1 MHNVITVARR
11 ELAAYF
17 YSPIAYIVVVI
28 FLLISGYMFFTEM
41 AIGTPQAE
49 MRPFFGL
56 APLMFCFFAP
66 LITMG
71 LFSKERA
78 SGTLEMLLALPVTD
92 WQVVIGKFLAAVGL
106 VATILAFTFPYAAF
120 LHHYSAGLDWGPVI
134 GGYLGLLLMASGY
147 LAVGVMTSVWTKEQ
161 ITAAVVAFLIGFA
174 LFLSG
179 KLLQVLP
186 QSVAP
191 VVQAIAFDFHFQNI
205 ARGVV
210 DFRDLL
216 YYGSLIGIC
225 LLVAQTSLESRRW
238 R

>member
-1 MHNVITVARR
+1 MRNVYTVARR

-17 YSPIAYIVVVI
+17 YSPIAYFVIVI
-28 FLLISGYMFFTEM
+28 FLLISGYMFFTEIT
-41 AIGTPQAE
+41 IGTPQAE

-56 APLMFCFFAP
+56 APLLFCIFGP
-66 LITMG
+66 PITMG
-71 LFSKERA
+71 LFSEERA
-78 SGTLEMLLALPVTD
+78 TGTLEMLLALPLTD
-92 WQVVIGKFLAAVGL
+92 WQVVLGKFLAAVAL
-106 VATILAFTFPYAAF
+106 VAVMLGFTLPYAWF
-120 LHHYSAGLDWGPVI
+120 IHHYSAGLDWGPVI

-147 LAVGVMTSVWTKEQ
+147 LAVGVMTSVWTKKQ
-161 ITAAVVAFLIGFA
+161 VTAWVIGFLICFA
-174 LFLSG
+174 LFLFG

-186 QSVAP
+186 LWLSP
-191 VVQAIAFDFHFQNI
+191 VVQALSFDFHFQNI
-205 ARGVV
+205 ARGVI